1 METNNKLAVFSNPDF
16 GEVRT
21 LEINGEPW
29 FVGKDIAEALGYER
43 GTKSIVD
50 RVDDEDRKM
59 IDGNTQ
65 SRFGIELGQRGGWI
79 INESG
84 LYSLILSSKLPNAKQ
99 FKRWVTSEV
108 LPSIRKTGVYSVV
121 QTVSD
126 RQLDVEMEKA
136 KATVEDAKARQ
147 EDAKIRKA
155 ELLMKMSELNISPQA
170 SQALVSCASEVLTG
184 IKCIPLP
191 EVDKTYSATEAGE
204 IIGVS
209 AAKIGRVANA
219 NGIKT
224 EDFGIFV
231 LDKAKGSN
239 KQVTTF
245 RYNEKGL
252 AKLRELFSE

>member
-1 METNNKLAVFSNPDF
+1 MNENKLAVFANPDF

-29 FVGKDIAEALGYER
+29 FVGKDVATALEYSDTNKAIAMH
-43 GTKSIVD
+43 
-50 RVDDEDRKM
+50 VDDDDKLN
-59 IDGNTQ
+59 DKTA
-65 SRFGIELGQRGGWI
+65 SSLGQRGGWL

-84 LYSLILSSKLPNAKQ
+84 LYSLIMSSKMEKAKE

-108 LPSIRKTGVYSVV
+108 LPSIRKTGSYDIRKDS
-121 QTVSD
+121 
-126 RQLDVEMEKA
+126 RELDIEEK
-136 KATVEDAKARQ
+136 KADAMLEDVR
-147 EDAKIRKA
+147 IRKA
-155 ELLMKMSELNISPQA
+155 ELLMKMSTLNISPQA

-252 AKLRELFSE
+252 SKLRELFSE

>member
-1 METNNKLAVFSNPDF
+1 MNENKLAVFTNPDF
-16 GEVRT
+16 GEIRT
-21 LEINGEPW
+21 LEIDGEPW
-29 FVGKDIAEALGYER
+29 FVGRDIALTLGYAKPENALSAHVDSDDKTTTLIQ
-43 GTKSIVD
+43 GNGSNYKSKSV
-50 RVDDEDRKM
+50 
-59 IDGNTQ
+59 
-65 SRFGIELGQRGGWI
+65 I

-84 LYSLILSSKLPNAKQ
+84 MYSLIMSSKMEKAKE

-108 LPSIRKTGVYSVV
+108 LPSIRKTGAYDIRKDS
-121 QTVSD
+121 
-126 RQLDVEMEKA
+126 RELDIEEK
-136 KATVEDAKARQ
+136 KAEAML

-191 EVDKTYSATEAGE
+191 EVEKTYSATEVGE

-245 RYNEKGL
+245 RYNQKGL

>member
-1 METNNKLAVFSNPDF
+1 METNNNKLAVFSNPDF

-21 LEINGEPW
+21 LVKEDGSVL
-29 FVGKDIAEALGYER
+29 FCGKDVATALGYKDTVNALKAHCK
-43 GTKSIVD
+43 GVAKHPLPT
-50 RVDDEDRKM
+50 
-59 IDGNTQ
+59 N
-65 SRFGIELGQRGGWI
+65 GG
-79 INESG
+79 
-84 LYSLILSSKLPNAKQ
+84 KQ
-99 FKRWVTSEV
+99 EFSF
-108 LPSIRKTGVYSVV
+108 I
-121 QTVSD
+121 
-126 RQLDVEMEKA
+126 
-136 KATVEDAKARQ
+136 
-147 EDAKIRKA
+147 
-155 ELLMKMSELNISPQA
+155 
-170 SQALVSCASEVLTG
+170 
-184 IKCIPLP
+184 P

-224 EDFGIFV
+224 EDFEIFV

>member
-1 METNNKLAVFSNPDF
+1 METNNKLAVFTSPDF

-21 LEINGEPW
+21 LVKEDGSVLFCGND
-29 FVGKDIAEALGYER
+29 VAKALGYSR
-43 GTKSIVD
+43 PNDAIHAHCRYTVKHS
-50 RVDDEDRKM
+50 
-59 IDGNTQ
+59 TPHPQ
-65 SRFGIELGQRGGWI
+65 SPDKTIEMAFIPESDVYRLAFG
-79 INESG
+79 
-84 LYSLILSSKLPNAKQ
+84 SKLESAEK
-99 FKRWVTSEV
+99 FTDWVVEEV
-108 LPSIRKTGVYSVV
+108 LPSIRKTGAYDIRKDS
-121 QTVSD
+121 
-126 RQLDVEMEKA
+126 RELDIEEK
-136 KATVEDAKARQ
+136 KADAMLEDVR
-147 EDAKIRKA
+147 IRKA
-155 ELLMKMSELNISPQA
+155 ELLMEMSTLNISPQA

-219 NGIKT
+219 KGIKT

>member
-1 METNNKLAVFSNPDF
+1 METNNKIAIFSSPDF

-21 LEINGEPW
+21 LDINGEPW
-29 FVGKDIAEALGYER
+29 FVGKDIASALGYSDTAQALR
-43 GTKSIVD
+43 KH
-50 RVDDEDRKM
+50 VDDEDKQLFKVV
-59 IDGNTQ
+59 DSTTLDTSN
-65 SRFGIELGQRGGWI
+65 FGAYI

-84 LYSLILSSKLPNAKQ
+84 LYSLIMSSKMEKAKE

-108 LPSIRKTGVYSVV
+108 LPSIRKTGAYDIRKDS
-121 QTVSD
+121 
-126 RQLDVEMEKA
+126 RELDIEEKKADAMIADANARIEATRIEKA
-136 KATVEDAKARQ
+136 K
-147 EDAKIRKA
+147 
-155 ELLMKMSELNISPQA
+155 LLMKMSELNISPQA
-170 SQALVSCASEVLTG
+170 SQALVSYASEVLTG

-252 AKLRELFSE
+252 AKLHELFSE

>member
-29 FVGKDIAEALGYER
+29 FVGKDVAQALGYSNPQKAIREH
-43 GTKSIVD
+43 VD
-50 RVDDEDRKM
+50 SEDRTVNESFTVN
-59 IDGNTQ
+59 GTALN
-65 SRFGIELGQRGGWI
+65 L

-84 LYSLILSSKLPNAKQ
+84 MYSLIMSSKMEKAKE

-108 LPSIRKTGVYSVV
+108 LPSIRKTGAYSIT

-126 RQLDVEMEKA
+126 KQLDVEMEKA
-136 KATVEDAKARQ
+136 KATLATEKRLQ
-147 EDAKIRKA
+147 A
-155 ELLMKMSELNISPQA
+155 ELILRVAEKMNLSPEANQTLMAYTVEMMTGVK
-170 SQALVSCASEVLTG
+170 AL
-184 IKCIPLP
+184 PLP
-191 EVDKTYSATEAGE
+191 EVEKTYSATEVGE

-245 RYNEKGL
+245 RYNQKGL

>member
-1 METNNKLAVFSNPDF
+1 METNNSIAVFSNPDF

-21 LEINGEPW
+21 LVNED
-29 FVGKDIAEALGYER
+29 GKVLFCGSDVAAALGYSR
-43 GTKSIVD
+43 PNDAIRAHCRYTVKRSIPHP
-50 RVDDEDRKM
+50 
-59 IDGNTQ
+59 Q
-65 SRFGIELGQRGGWI
+65 SPDKTIEMTFIPESDVYRLAFG
-79 INESG
+79 
-84 LYSLILSSKLPNAKQ
+84 SKLESAEK
-99 FKRWVTSEV
+99 FTDWVVEEV
-108 LPSIRKTGVYSVV
+108 LPSIRKTGAYDIRKDS
-121 QTVSD
+121 
-126 RQLDVEMEKA
+126 RELDIEEKKADAMIADANARIEATRIEKA
-136 KATVEDAKARQ
+136 K
-147 EDAKIRKA
+147 
-155 ELLMKMSELNISPQA
+155 LLMEMSNLNISPQA

>member
-1 METNNKLAVFSNPDF
+1 METNNKLAVFSNPEF
-16 GEVRT
+16 GEIRT
-21 LEINGEPW
+21 LETDDGKVL
-29 FVGKDIAEALGYER
+29 FCGKDVAEALGY
-43 GTKSIVD
+43 TNPSKA
-50 RVDDEDRKM
+50 
-59 IDGNTQ
+59 
-65 SRFGIELGQRGGWI
+65 
-79 INESG
+79 
-84 LYSLILSSKLPNAKQ
+84 LSDHC
-99 FKRWVTSEV
+99 RWVTKCYVPHPQSPDKTIEMSFVPEADVYRLAFGSKLESAEKFTDWVVEEV
-108 LPSIRKTGVYSVV
+108 LPSIRKTGAYDIRKDS
-121 QTVSD
+121 
-126 RQLDVEMEKA
+126 RELDIEEK
-136 KATVEDAKARQ
+136 KADAML

-155 ELLMKMSELNISPQA
+155 ELLMRMSELNISPQA

-252 AKLRELFSE
+252 AKLRELFGE

>member
-1 METNNKLAVFSNPDF
+1 METNNNKLAVFSNPDF

-21 LEINGEPW
+21 LVKEDGSVL
-29 FVGKDIAEALGYER
+29 FCGKDVAEALGYKDARHAITAHCKGGVKCPIPTNGGKQEFSFIPESDVYR
-43 GTKSIVD
+43 LA
-50 RVDDEDRKM
+50 
-59 IDGNTQ
+59 
-65 SRFGIELGQRGGWI
+65 FG
-79 INESG
+79 
-84 LYSLILSSKLPNAKQ
+84 SKLESAEK
-99 FKRWVTSEV
+99 FTDWVVEEV
-108 LPSIRKTGVYSVV
+108 LPSIRKTGAYDIRKDS
-121 QTVSD
+121 
-126 RQLDVEMEKA
+126 RELDIEEKKADAMIADANARIEATRIEKA
-136 KATVEDAKARQ
+136 K
-147 EDAKIRKA
+147 
-155 ELLMKMSELNISPQA
+155 LLMEMSNMNISPQA

>member
-29 FVGKDIAEALGYER
+29 FVGKDVAQALGYSNTAKAIREHVDEEDKQLFKVNEM
-43 GTKSIVD
+43 GTLDTSNYGVY
-50 RVDDEDRKM
+50 
-59 IDGNTQ
+59 
-65 SRFGIELGQRGGWI
+65 I

-84 LYSLILSSKLPNAKQ
+84 LYSLILSSKMEKAKE

-108 LPSIRKTGVYSVV
+108 LPSIRKTGAY
-121 QTVSD
+121 TVGKSAEQWS
-126 RQLDVEMEKA
+126 RELDVEEK
-136 KATVEDAKARQ
+136 KADAMLEDVR
-147 EDAKIRKA
+147 IRKA
-155 ELLMKMSELNISPQA
+155 ELLMKMSALNISPQA
-170 SQALVSCASEVLTG
+170 SQALVACASEVLTG

>member
-21 LEINGEPW
+21 LVKEDGSVL
-29 FVGKDIAEALGYER
+29 FCGKDVAEALGYAKPNNAISAHCR
-43 GTKSIVD
+43 
-50 RVDDEDRKM
+50 
-59 IDGNTQ
+59 
-65 SRFGIELGQRGGWI
+65 
-79 INESG
+79 
-84 LYSLILSSKLPNAKQ
+84 YSLKQGVPHPQSPDKTVEMTFIPESDVYRLAFGSKLESAEK
-99 FKRWVTSEV
+99 FTDWVVEEV
-108 LPSIRKTGVYSVV
+108 LPSIRKTGAYDIRKDS
-121 QTVSD
+121 
-126 RQLDVEMEKA
+126 RELDIEEKKAEAMIADANARIEATRIEKA
-136 KATVEDAKARQ
+136 K
-147 EDAKIRKA
+147 
-155 ELLMKMSELNISPQA
+155 LLMEMSNMNISPQA

-231 LDKAKGSN
+231 LDKARESN

>member
-29 FVGKDIAEALGYER
+29 FVGRDVATALGYAVPQKALREH
-43 GTKSIVD
+43 V
-50 RVDDEDRKM
+50 DEDDVLKWN
-59 IDGNTQ
+59 ITD
-65 SRFGIELGQRGGWI
+65 SLGREQETSI
-79 INESG
+79 ISESG
-84 LYSLILSSKLPNAKQ
+84 LYSLIMSSKMEKAKD

-108 LPSIRKTGVYSVV
+108 LPSIRKTGAYDIRKDS
-121 QTVSD
+121 
-126 RQLDVEMEKA
+126 RELDIEEK
-136 KATVEDAKARQ
+136 KADAMLEDVR
-147 EDAKIRKA
+147 IRKA
-155 ELLMKMSELNISPQA
+155 ELLMKMSNLNISPQA